1 MNTKTILG
9 ISLAAVFAVTMI
21 TPAIAGDNGFLNVT
35 GGGVDNTNPNVTKI
49 IIISET
55 AIPGNPGD
63 VLGGFAWFTGDEEW
77 PAFAITGH
85 DVGNIDDN
93 AASPPNDVRDS
104 KQNPDGWH
112 PHKVN
117 VDENACITA
126 VSDDTQAGIRVDKN
140 GIMKVTIPTSEIDGT
155 ISGPA
160 SGFHIV
166 PGVEICDGKHPLKL
180 QVQFTES

>member
-1 MNTKTILG
+1 MNTKIFLG

-21 TPAIAGDNGFLNVT
+21 TPAIAGDDGFLNVT
-35 GGGVDNTNPNVTKI
+35 GGGVDNTNPNITKI
-49 IIISET
+49 TIISET
-55 AIPGNPGD
+55 PIPRNAGD
-63 VLGGFAWFTGDEEW
+63 VLGGFAWFTDGADEW

-85 DVGNIDDN
+85 DAGNIDDN

-104 KQNPDGWH
+104 KQIPDGWH
-112 PHKVN
+112 LHLVN

-126 VSDDTQAGIRVDKN
+126 VSDDTQGGIRVDKD
-140 GIMKVTIPTSEIDGT
+140 GVMKVTIPTSEIDGT

-166 PGVEICDGKHPLKL
+166 PGVVICDGKHPLSL
-180 QVQFTES
+180 QVQFT